1 MNNFKSNL
9 PDDEIDFS
17 SIGQK
22 ITRAIKYPIGLLYAN
37 KLISLIFIL
46 LAIATAVFFKI
57 SVAKT
62 YSTSFIIRPN
72 DRSEKFHVR
81 MLEDVRSLL
90 KHKDWQTLS
99 QTLNMDSVQLKDIAE
114 IKIYPSTNKVGR
126 DSINY
131 TEVVIE
137 SFNYNMFIP
146 LQSALLNYL
155 ENNPYFYK
163 IKTVELNRMKEEN
176 PLVEKDIQLL
186 DSLKKLQITNYANQK
201 IAGQN
206 ALLLAE
212 NIDPV
217 AFYTMSIERINKK
230 YKLMAQNAFL
240 DNFQLVKSCMVVKK
254 PSWPPRFIVV
264 LSITLSFYLFLCFIF
279 LVLKSNLKA

>member
-22 ITRAIKYPIGLLYAN
+22 IMRAIKYPIGLLYAN

-264 LSITLSFYLFLCFIF
+264 LSITLPFYLFLCFIF
-279 LVLKSNLKA
+279 LVLKSNPKA

>member
-201 IAGQN
+201 SAGQN

-279 LVLKSNLKA
+279 LVLKSNPKA

>member
-1 MNNFKSNL
+1 M

>member
-279 LVLKSNLKA
+279 LVLKSNPKA